1 MQRFP
6 LFTRTLAASGT
17 VNPHRFVRQDGA
29 QAGASDIPL
38 GISPPDIQT
47 YFAAT
52 LIGAEILEAGEAFS
66 RGELL
71 APDSSGRGIRASTGF
86 AIAQEDATA
95 AGDLVEVLLIQP
107 GSVRPTYYSAN
118 GAINPKGVALIT
130 GGTGLSGLTLRAPK
144 PDEQITI
151 RVNTL
156 TSGTVVLTAATGV
169 TLNGT
174 NNTATF
180 DAIGDELILAYS
192 AENTWKILKNT
203 GAVALTTV

>member
-52 LIGAEILEAGEAFS
+52 LLGTEILEAGEAFS
-66 RGELL
+66 AGELL
-71 APDSSGRGIRASTGF
+71 APDASGRGVRASTGY
-86 AIAQEDATA
+86 AIAQEDAAA

-107 GSVRPTYYSAN
+107 GSVRPRYYSAN
-118 GAINPKGVALIT
+118 GAIAPIGVALIT
-130 GGTGLSGLTLRAPK
+130 GGTGLSGLTLRAPL
-144 PDEQITI
+144 PREQVTI
-151 RVNTL
+151 RLNTL
-156 TSGTVVLTAATGV
+156 TSGTCVLTAASGT
-169 TLNGT
+169 TLDGT

-180 DAIGDELILAYS
+180 NAVGDELILS
-192 AENTWKILKNT
+192 ALDDVTWEVLKNT
-203 GAVALTTV
+203 SVTLSSV